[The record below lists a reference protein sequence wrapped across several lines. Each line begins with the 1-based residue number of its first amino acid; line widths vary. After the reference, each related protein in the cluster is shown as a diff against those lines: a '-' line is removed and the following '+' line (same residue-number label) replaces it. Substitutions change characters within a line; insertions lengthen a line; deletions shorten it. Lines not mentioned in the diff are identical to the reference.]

1 MVAFERAIE
10 MNADYIET
18 DVHQTKDS
26 VLVLMHDL
34 SYERTCEFRTH
45 AKLTTNLIKD
55 LTYRQFLQ
63 LKIKNK
69 DYGPPTLDSAI
80 KLINGR
86 AKLLIELK
94 KGSEYYPGIEKRV
107 VELIEKNGANAW
119 VDVIHSFEKAALLNV
134 NKQKTGVKLQKLIV
148 LSFP

>member
-1 MVAFERAIE
+1 
-10 MNADYIET
+10 
-18 DVHQTKDS
+18 
-26 VLVLMHDL
+26 
-34 SYERTCEFRTH
+34 
-45 AKLTTNLIKD
+45 
-55 LTYRQFLQ
+55 LQ

-107 VELIEKNGANAW
+107 LDVIEKNGASAW
-119 VDVIHSFEKAALLNV
+119 VDVIHSFEKGALLNV
-134 NKQKTGVKLQKLIV
+134 NKQKTGVKLQKV
-148 LSFP
+148 DRF